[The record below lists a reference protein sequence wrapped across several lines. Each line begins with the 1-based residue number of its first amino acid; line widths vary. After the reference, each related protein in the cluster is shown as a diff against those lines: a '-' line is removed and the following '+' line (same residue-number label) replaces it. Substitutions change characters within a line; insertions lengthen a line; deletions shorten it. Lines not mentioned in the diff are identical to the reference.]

1 MLKERCMFVYR
12 YSVNTVSRWD
22 LVVSKHLVKL
32 FINLTIVLLS
42 VWSQKKVLCVCVCM
56 KKYNHVYY

>member
-1 MLKERCMFVYR
+1 MFVYR